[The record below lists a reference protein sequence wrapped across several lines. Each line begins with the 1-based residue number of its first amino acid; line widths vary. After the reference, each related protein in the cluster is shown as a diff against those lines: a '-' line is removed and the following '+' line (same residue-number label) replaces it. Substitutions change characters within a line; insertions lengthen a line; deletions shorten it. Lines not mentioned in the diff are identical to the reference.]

1 MSCSLNDSP
10 HRRRLLED
18 LRRQA
23 FTPARPGP
31 IPRMG
36 MEAEWIPWDARLDRV
51 APVLDDPEGRG
62 SLRILHEVGAPR
74 GWTVSPGPHGVP
86 CLTHPDGGRVTFEPG
101 GQVEYASPP
110 LDSLAAL
117 ATHLQDAVPP
127 LIAGARDAGLELLG
141 CGIDPRTPLEDAR
154 LVLPGERY
162 ASMHRYL
169 ARIGDAGPRMMLQT
183 AAAQVNVEL
192 GPHLALRWRVLN
204 AAAPFL
210 TAIFANSRVYQERDT
225 GFASYRARQWRLLD
239 RRRTGILGRGPDPA
253 AEYLDF
259 ALNAAWMLAPPD
271 RPAEPFAEWLLRGEV
286 SLDDWRR
293 HLTTLFPEVRP
304 RGFLEIRSMDA
315 LDPAWF
321 SAPLVLVAG
330 ILADRRS
337 LHEAAEVVGAPD
349 STLLWHAARAGLADP
364 RLGKPAA
371 DLFRV
376 ALAGAARTGQSG
388 EPLET
393 ARRYFETYTARGR
406 TPGGEAVGT
415 AA

>member
-1 MSCSLNDSP
+1 
-10 HRRRLLED
+10 
-18 LRRQA
+18 
-23 FTPARPGP
+23 
-31 IPRMG
+31 
-36 MEAEWIPWDARLDRV
+36 
-51 APVLDDPEGRG
+51 
-62 SLRILHEVGAPR
+62 
-74 GWTVSPGPHGVP
+74 
-86 CLTHPDGGRVTFEPG
+86 GGRVTFEPG

-304 RGFLEIRSMDA
+304 R
-315 LDPAWF
+315 
-321 SAPLVLVAG
+321 
-330 ILADRRS
+330 
-337 LHEAAEVVGAPD
+337 
-349 STLLWHAARAGLADP
+349 
-364 RLGKPAA
+364 
-371 DLFRV
+371 
-376 ALAGAARTGQSG
+376 
-388 EPLET
+388 
-393 ARRYFETYTARGR
+393 
-406 TPGGEAVGT
+406 
-415 AA
+415 